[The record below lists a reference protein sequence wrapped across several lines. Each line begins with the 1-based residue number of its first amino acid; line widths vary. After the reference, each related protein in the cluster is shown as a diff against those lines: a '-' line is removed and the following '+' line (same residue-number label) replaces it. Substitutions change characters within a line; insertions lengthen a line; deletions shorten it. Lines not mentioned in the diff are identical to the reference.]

1 PANLGLGEFSSTSVR
16 LGTIDTEKYFNVSTP
31 NGFYVVGG
39 DPTVMKIPLSDA
51 FLNWQVFHGGDAS
64 TVYGVLTI
72 LGFYNPQN
80 GQYRQFYKI
89 LKDNAWQQPIE
100 IFNDSCRIINGEVSA
115 RANPFKAGIGFYNGD
130 YGNWPTPYGVVLQSY
145 LKDGGSLSLM
155 QAATDNVNGTYR
167 LFGRNMY
174 VRGNGIAEYG
184 TPVEF
189 YHTDFKP
196 TAADVGAITKSEADS
211 HYIHQGSSGVVYK
224 NDDLAWN
231 SPTGAYLKENEGYTS
246 LVWHMGLNAGSA
258 SAAQFYFDYANGGL
272 KYRSSRDNHGFEKPW
287 ARIYTDQDKPTA
299 DEIGAIAFHGTL
311 SQDLNNVFTPGS
323 YCNVYD
329 AYATPEHNYPIAFAG
344 SLFIY
349 LNSANGNNGVT
360 QEYRPYNSNKLFRR
374 FYYASS
380 SSWSVWVEEY
390 NTQNKP
396 TAEDVGALPADGI
409 AIAATKLATA
419 RKINGVLFDG
429 TADINTASGWN
440 KVASGSVNY
449 PLVNSQ
455 TKSFVGTIDTGVA
468 TTSWIHD
475 LKKYAVVL
483 SSKGNQV
490 VTSNPNN
497 CSWGASAELRSMTR
511 FYGNSTI
518 FIDVFTYGQNLQSGS
533 VSTWELWEVV

>member
-1 PANLGLGEFSSTSVR
+1 MERGYLGDGGTFSACNQQGIYRVGTKNPASISDMPKNSNGEY
-16 LGTIDTEKYFNVSTP
+16 LY
-31 NGFYVVGG
+31 Y
-39 DPTVMKIPLSDA
+39 
-51 FLNWQVFHGGDAS
+51 
-64 TVYGVLTI
+64 YGVLSVQRIAGVITQVYKNH
-72 LGFYNPQN
+72 LGQIATRQSWDDGKAYNNWNVP
-80 GQYRQFYKI
+80 Y
-89 LKDNAWQQPIE
+89 
-100 IFNDSCRIINGEVSA
+100 DSAIN
-115 RANPFKAGIGFYNGD
+115 
-130 YGNWPTPYGVVLQSY
+130 
-145 LKDGGSLSLM
+145 
-155 QAATDNVNGTYR
+155 
-167 LFGRNMY
+167 
-174 VRGNGIAEYG
+174 
-184 TPVEF
+184 
-189 YHTDFKP
+189 KP
-196 TAADVGAITKSEADS
+196 TAADVGALTKTDADN
-211 HYIHQGSSGVVYK
+211 HYVRQGSSGVVYK

-258 SAAQFYFDYANGGL
+258 SSAQFYFDYSNGGL
-272 KYRSSRDNHGFEKPW
+272 KYRSSRDNYGFEKPW
-287 ARIYTDQDKPTA
+287 ARIYSDQDKPTA
-299 DEIGAIAFHGTL
+299 DEIGAIAFHGGL

-396 TAEDVGALPADGI
+396 TAEDVGALSAGGI
-409 AIAATKLATA
+409 AVAATKLATA

-429 TADINTASGWN
+429 TADINIASGWN

>member
-1 PANLGLGEFSSTSVR
+1 MYFYCEVLANLGLTETVNLAAGALEKAKNGADIPDKVAFISNLMERGYLGAGGTFSACNQQGIYKVGTENPASISDMPKNSNGEY
-16 LGTIDTEKYFNVSTP
+16 LY
-31 NGFYVVGG
+31 Y
-39 DPTVMKIPLSDA
+39 
-51 FLNWQVFHGGDAS
+51 
-64 TVYGVLTI
+64 YGVLSVQRIAGVITQVYKNH
-72 LGFYNPQN
+72 LGQIATRQSWDDGKVYNNWNVP
-80 GQYRQFYKI
+80 Y
-89 LKDNAWQQPIE
+89 
-100 IFNDSCRIINGEVSA
+100 DSAIN
-115 RANPFKAGIGFYNGD
+115 
-130 YGNWPTPYGVVLQSY
+130 
-145 LKDGGSLSLM
+145 
-155 QAATDNVNGTYR
+155 
-167 LFGRNMY
+167 
-174 VRGNGIAEYG
+174 
-184 TPVEF
+184 
-189 YHTDFKP
+189 KP
-196 TAADVGAITKSEADS
+196 TAADVGALTKTDADN
-211 HYIHQGSSGVVYK
+211 HYVRQGSSGVVYK

-258 SAAQFYFDYANGGL
+258 SSAQFYFDYSNGGL
-272 KYRSSRDNHGFEKPW
+272 KYRSSRDNYGFEKPW
-287 ARIYTDQDKPTA
+287 ARIYSDQDKPTA
-299 DEIGAIAFHGTL
+299 DEIGAIAFHGGL

-396 TAEDVGALPADGI
+396 TAEDVGALPAGGI

-429 TADINTASGWN
+429 TADINIASGWN